1 MYADLCVEERVTSR
15 RSRVG
20 IRTRTREISLGYPTV
35 GVGFK
40 LGPAGASLKN
50 YTFTL
55 CDNTINA
62 WLADDV
68 ADVQSEMQEKED
80 ISAVLTHC
88 NQSRKDILTSMG
100 FQMGVSGLAGFK
112 NMLKAIV
119 AEDWNE
125 AVEQMLDSTRAKQ
138 TPNRAQRHA
147 AVMQSGKWRPT
158 YKFSV

>member
-1 MYADLCVEERVTSR
+1 
-15 RSRVG
+15 
-20 IRTRTREISLGYPTV
+20 
-35 GVGFK
+35 
-40 LGPAGASLKN
+40 
-50 YTFTL
+50 
-55 CDNTINA
+55 
-62 WLADDV
+62 
-68 ADVQSEMQEKED
+68 MQENED
-80 ISAVLTHC
+80 ISAALAHC
-88 NQSRKDILTSMG
+88 NQPRKDILTSMG

-125 AVEQMLDSTRAKQ
+125 AVEQMLDSTWAKQ